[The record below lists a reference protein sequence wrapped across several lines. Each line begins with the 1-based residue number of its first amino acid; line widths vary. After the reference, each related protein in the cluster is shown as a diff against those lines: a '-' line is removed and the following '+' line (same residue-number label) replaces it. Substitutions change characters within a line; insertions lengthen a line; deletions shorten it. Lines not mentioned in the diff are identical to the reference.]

1 MPRGHRGGRRHGFGG
16 WHGAKMRHGFG
27 HGHGFEGAD
36 APQPFGP
43 HAFHPRA
50 GFGPRPGFGP
60 QQGRQDVH
68 VHVHLHDDD
77 RHEGHGRR
85 HHGRPHPE
93 A

>member
-1 MPRGHRGGRRHGFGG
+1 
-16 WHGAKMRHGFG
+16 MRHGFG

-36 APQPFGP
+36 VREPFGP
-43 HAFHPRA
+43 HAVHAHA

-68 VHVHLHDDD
+68 VHVHLHDADV
-77 RHEGHGRR
+77 HEGHGRR
-85 HHGRPHPE
+85 HDGRPHPE